1 MYRIDGTTWDR
12 GWRSSGRLRRRR
24 SHAAALD
31 FQERH
36 DRAWDEQED
45 EAELLAKAIG
55 PRYYGED
62 ELRECGQDTGGEQS
76 TEKLRNDDG
85 VLLFIARRRACG
97 VDSTRANS
105 PRRYW
110 RVTARESGEI
120 RSAVISAW
128 RRRQAER
135 WRRFLKKLQNCHCVH
150 FSNYSQI
157 F

>member
-1 MYRIDGTTWDR
+1 M
-12 GWRSSGRLRRRR
+12 
-24 SHAAALD
+24 
-31 FQERH
+31 
-36 DRAWDEQED
+36 
-45 EAELLAKAIG
+45 ELLAKAIG
-55 PRYYGED
+55 PRYYGEN

-76 TEKLRNDDG
+76 TGKLRNDDG
-85 VLLFIARRRACG
+85 VLLFIARRRVCG

-128 RRRQAER
+128 HRRQAER
-135 WRRFLKKLQNCHCVH
+135 WRL
-150 FSNYSQI
+150 I